1 MRTSRRGL
9 LRLTGYALVAGT
21 APLCL
26 AACSGHDSTELPKGW
41 STHIM
46 EPLTIPVPEGL
57 VAWTQDTGSA
67 SFYWDRCWAA
77 NPDALSTSTVVL
89 ARLWGQGAVDD
100 ASPADGVACLSVL
113 VGAQVTVGD
122 IAEVG
127 GGSWRQELSSQAGK
141 GVLWNLVNGVSRA
154 VVILFGPDIDDDAVS
169 GFGGSLVLAK
179 EPSLDAPPAGWQR
192 RQASG
197 VSVLVGAD
205 WNDIGTPSE
214 RGDGGGEQWT
224 RGWILRSNSDVG
236 TARAV
241 MAGSNLPGAS
251 LSEAASAFVDNP
263 GITNLRDSSVTA
275 FSAGGLNGQRVDFTW
290 GGEESLA
297 GCVWLVRVEDV
308 NKGVMYL
315 RWGAADSGFE
325 SDRTAMEAAI
335 ALV

>member
-26 AACSGHDSTELPKGW
+26 AACSGRDSTELPKGW

-57 VAWTQDTGSA
+57 AAWTQDTGSA

-77 NPDALSTSTVVL
+77 NPDALSASTVVL

-100 ASPADGVACLSVL
+100 ASPADGVACLSDL

-122 IAEVG
+122 VTEVG

-197 VSVLVGAD
+197 LSVLVGAD
-205 WNDIGTPSE
+205 WNDIGTPPE

-263 GITNLRDSSVTA
+263 GVTNLRDSSVTA

-290 GGEESLA
+290 GGEKSLA
-297 GCVWLVRVEDV
+297 GCVWLLRVE
-308 NKGVMYL
+308 
-315 RWGAADSGFE
+315 GARPAHRRRKKVAGAYF
-325 SDRTAMEAAI
+325 
-335 ALV
+335 